1 MQVSAH
7 HAEVVRKEN
16 GDYHLMDKGSEKG
29 TWFKGKKIS
38 AHQEVKLHPGDNL
51 SFGSEVPECTFQVKL
66 AHHSVEEQLK
76 SYLKKI
82 ERVQEQLGES
92 TEVTHKDLAAM
103 N

>member
-1 MQVSAH
+1 MLSSGL
-7 HAEVVRKEN
+7 HAEACAACRSQ
-16 GDYHLMDKGSEKG
+16 LIMLRL
-29 TWFKGKKIS
+29 S

-76 SYLKKI
+76 SYLQKI